1 MVINYEN
8 PEKRVVTDMPEEQ
21 YLRERFL
28 PKAVADK
35 LYAMC
40 VKLSDPY
47 FTESSFDVM
56 AESFQAYYRYND
68 CESTG
73 IHRTTLC
80 YSAHAESEKQACIQ
94 VFQELLLHDWPR
106 LRHRAALLT
115 QAFETNERV

>member
-28 PKAVADK
+28 PREVADK

-56 AESFQAYYRYND
+56 ATAFIEYRRKSV
-68 CESTG
+68 C
-73 IHRTTLC
+73 
-80 YSAHAESEKQACIQ
+80 
-94 VFQELLLHDWPR
+94 
-106 LRHRAALLT
+106 
-115 QAFETNERV
+115 